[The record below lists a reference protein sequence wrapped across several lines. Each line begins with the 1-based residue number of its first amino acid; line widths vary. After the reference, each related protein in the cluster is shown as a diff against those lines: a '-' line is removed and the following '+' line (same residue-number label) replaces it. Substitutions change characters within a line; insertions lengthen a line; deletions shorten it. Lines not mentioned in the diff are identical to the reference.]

1 MTSGP
6 VDAPPKPEAHGD
18 LTMDPYATAAWG
30 FAIGSLVVPILI
42 PAIVALVLARK
53 ARRRI
58 AAIGSPWTGKDRAVR
73 AQRLGNIGVFVGT
86 IVLVALFCSLYRTGL
101 DSVRKT
107 FFNWDVIKDSFP
119 EVLRAFW
126 FNVKLFMAAE
136 FFVLIW
142 ALIVAV
148 LRGLPGPLSAP
159 VRWLMIAYVDIFRGL
174 PALVTIYLVGF
185 GLSIARLPGLENL
198 SLFWRGVIALTL
210 VYGAYVAEVYRSGID
225 GVHWSQTAAAR
236 SLGLS
241 YGQTLRFVVIPQG
254 VRRIIPP
261 LLNDFIG
268 LQKDTA
274 LVSTIG
280 LFEGFRQA
288 SVYAGNHFNP
298 SSVTA
303 VGICFVAITI
313 PLARFTDY
321 LIDRDQ
327 KRMRAGG

>member
-1 MTSGP
+1 MSNGL
-6 VDAPPKPEAHGD
+6 VEAPPQPEGPR
-18 LTMDPYATAAWG
+18 TVRMDPYATAALV
-30 FAIGSLVVPILI
+30 FAIGSLVVPVLV
-42 PAIVALVLARK
+42 PAVVALALARR

-58 AAIGSPWTGKDRAVR
+58 AEVDSPYTGKQRAVQ
-73 AQRLGNIGVFVGT
+73 AQLVANVGMFLGT
-86 IVLVALFCSLYRTGL
+86 IVLLTLGAYLYRSGL

-107 FFNWDVIKDSFP
+107 FLNWDVIKDSFP
-119 EVLRAFW
+119 DVLHAFW
-126 FNVKLFMAAE
+126 LNVKLFAIAE
-136 FFVLIW
+136 VLVLVW
-142 ALIVAV
+142 ALVVAV
-148 LRGLPGPLSAP
+148 LHDLPGRLAAP
-159 VRWLMIAYVDIFRGL
+159 VRWLMVAYVDIFRGL
-174 PALVTIYLVGF
+174 PALLTIYLVGF
-185 GLSIARLPGLENL
+185 GLPIAKLPGLE
-198 SLFWRGVIALTL
+198 SLTVLQRGIAAITL

-241 YGQTLRFVVIPQG
+241 YGQTLRFVVIPQA

-298 SSVTA
+298 SSLTGL
-303 VGICFVAITI
+303 GICFVVITI

-321 LIDRDQ
+321 LIRRDQ
-327 KRMRAGG
+327 SRLAGA